1 MSSEATQ
8 QYKKADTKM
17 QINPERELSPVIF
30 LAQASG
36 WESPVSLRNEKSPT
50 PTNNLE
56 SHQYF
61 SEKSK
66 SVTPFSPQIKGVLK
80 NKQDT
85 PLNSASTASQS
96 LKISESSSP
105 QNVNKLLNNFLSTR
119 NSSNQDKKIDFSSFS
134 NYQQPDDMKE
144 QISSKIQHR
153 KLPSD
158 ISYTQSNKPSNKYS
172 DYEYKKQIVNSLC
185 NKIQE
190 QSKKIEYQ
198 ESQMQN
204 QKKLDKERQQ
214 EVKDLQNLYQKQKII
229 IEQQLELENT
239 YKRKIDDLQNE
250 LSSKKNTI
258 ECLKIDH
265 LQELQS
271 IYEKNQQEVASLR
284 QSMVAN
290 NPSNYES
297 VGKSSQSGQ
306 TAQQQ
311 LQNFNS
317 TITVK
322 SQIMEDSINLIKNK
336 KNLEV
341 QELLQKLQK
350 IDQNTA
356 NLMSYEREEKA
367 YLHQRVKELNLKI
380 IELEQQALKK
390 EEWCQIQINQESDKI
405 YKFFEKESSKQDQI
419 LNEQKETLKI
429 TYEEQ
434 IKQIQEMLKKQKNRN
449 KDMASELK
457 QQIQENDKLIEKQKE
472 IEQQNQHLTQVNLVL
487 KNQNIE
493 FSTII
498 ANQKQKINSN
508 SEEIGL
514 LNNQIS
520 NNQNE
525 IKLLQLKN
533 ASLDGQLKE
542 IGSQRIEHLEIRQ
555 KYANLL
561 KEYESINS
569 KFQEQNKIFLELQA
583 DNQILQDQLN
593 HFRSNKLGDQIE
605 QFKRGCTEDE
615 LKFKIQHLE
624 KVLEEKEIYIRE
636 LIEIQNLS
644 TENINKKSADYLAQQ
659 KELVEQQEQL
669 KQQNYQLQIELEK
682 LKTQYKQLENQ
693 HLETLTTQREEINN
707 LYIQLQVILFNLNIK
722 NLFSFEKRNNRLSQ
736 KERILSLELHKI
748 KFQSKKVSF
757 LSQKL
762 ILICFKQKKKDL
774 NSKLKNSNQIIKELI
789 FYKNKTIIIN
799 SNLKNSQIKLRFN
812 PNKLCNNNKL
822 LCHQKKL
829 SPKCTSYDFID
840 CFSIQSQ
847 FIPIIHQ
854 IFKLFYYK
862 KKCNQF
868 QTSFL
873 YVVVFIFFKL
883 NQNIFKKSILFQKFN
898 QIFLIFH
905 QNLLI
910 IYVIYL
916 QFYFQKFKQQFK
928 FNGIGNDLF
937 YLIKLQKLNQKYNQ
951 NLITNYVVDIQFIKI
966 IRFKTLFY

>member
-8 QYKKADTKM
+8 PYKKADNKI
-17 QINPERELSPVIF
+17 QINAERELSPVIF

-56 SHQYF
+56 SQAYF
-61 SEKSK
+61 SEKTK

-80 NKQDT
+80 NKQDI

-134 NYQQPDDMKE
+134 NYQQPDNLKE
-144 QISSKIQHR
+144 SSSSKIQHR
-153 KLPSD
+153 KLPSA
-158 ISYTQSNKPSNKYS
+158 IPSTQNYKSSNKYT
-172 DYEYKKQIVNSLC
+172 DYEYKKQIESLC
-185 NKIQE
+185 NKISE

-214 EVKDLQNLYQKQKII
+214 EVKDLQKLYQKQKII

-239 YKRKIDDLQNE
+239 YKKKIEDLQNE
-250 LSSKKNTI
+250 LFSKKNAI

-290 NPSNYES
+290 NASNYES
-297 VGKSSQSGQ
+297 IGKSGQPSQA
-306 TAQQQ
+306 AQQQ

-322 SQIMEDSINLIKNK
+322 SQIMEDSLNLMKNK

-350 IDQNTA
+350 IDENTA

-390 EEWCQIQINQESDKI
+390 EEWCQIQINLESDKI

-419 LNEQKETLKI
+419 LNQQKETLKL

-434 IKQIQEMLKKQKNRN
+434 IKQIQEILQKQKNRN
-449 KDMASELK
+449 KEMASELK
-457 QQIQENDKLIEKQKE
+457 QQIQDNDKLIEKQKE
-472 IEQQNQHLTQVNLVL
+472 VEQQNQHLTQVNLVL

-498 ANQKQKINSN
+498 ASQKQKINSN
-508 SEEIGL
+508 SDEIGM

-520 NNQNE
+520 NNMNE

-542 IGSQRIEHLEIRQ
+542 LGSQRIEHLEIRQ
-555 KYANLL
+555 KYTSLV

-593 HFRSNKLGDQIE
+593 NFRSNKLGDQIE

-615 LKFKIQHLE
+615 FKLKIQHLE

-636 LIEIQNLS
+636 LIELQNLS
-644 TENINKKSADYLAQQ
+644 TENINKKSADYLVQQ
-659 KELVEQQEQL
+659 KELVEQQEWL

-693 HLETLTTQREEINN
+693 HLEALTKQREEINS
-707 LYIQLQVILFNLNIK
+707 LYIQLQKQQI
-722 NLFSFEKRNNRLSQ
+722 
-736 KERILSLELHKI
+736 
-748 KFQSKKVSF
+748 QSKGEDSDIRVA
-757 LSQKL
+757 QDQ
-762 ILICFKQKKKDL
+762 ILKQKSEY
-774 NSKLKNSNQIIKELI
+774 SKLKTNFSLLEVEKERLEFQIEELKLDNQRADILQEQNNHYKQQSEELLDKI
-789 FYKNKTIIIN
+789 EI
-799 SNLKNSQIKLRFN
+799 Q
-812 PNKLCNNNKL
+812 
-822 LCHQKKL
+822 QKKMMQQQQTIMSLEEAL
-829 SPKCTSYDFID
+829 S
-840 CFSIQSQ
+840 QM
-847 FIPIIHQ
+847 HV
-854 IFKLFYYK
+854 L
-862 KKCNQF
+862 
-868 QTSFL
+868 
-873 YVVVFIFFKL
+873 
-883 NQNIFKKSILFQKFN
+883 
-898 QIFLIFH
+898 
-905 QNLLI
+905 
-910 IYVIYL
+910 
-916 QFYFQKFKQQFK
+916 
-928 FNGIGNDLF
+928 
-937 YLIKLQKLNQKYNQ
+937 
-951 NLITNYVVDIQFIKI
+951 
-966 IRFKTLFY
+966 

>member
-1 MSSEATQ
+1 MSSETTQ
-8 QYKKADTKM
+8 LYKKAETKM

-61 SEKSK
+61 SEKTK

-119 NSSNQDKKIDFSSFS
+119 NSLNQDKKIDFSSFS
-134 NYQQPDDMKE
+134 NYQQQDNLKE
-144 QISSKIQHR
+144 SSSSKIQHR
-153 KLPSD
+153 KLPSA
-158 ISYTQSNKPSNKYS
+158 IPSIQNYKQNKQYT
-172 DYEYKKQIVNSLC
+172 DYEYKKQIESLC

-190 QSKKIEYQ
+190 QSKKLEYQ

-204 QKKLDKERQQ
+204 QKKLDKDRQQ

-239 YKRKIDDLQNE
+239 YKQKIEDLQNE

-290 NPSNYES
+290 NTSNYES
-297 VGKSSQSGQ
+297 VGKSSQSNQ
-306 TAQQQ
+306 TVPQQ
-311 LQNFNS
+311 LQNYTS

-322 SQIMEDSINLIKNK
+322 SQIMEDSLNLMKNK

-350 IDQNTA
+350 IDENTA

-367 YLHQRVKELNLKI
+367 YLHQRVKKLNLKI
-380 IELEQQALKK
+380 IELEQQVLKK

-419 LNEQKETLKI
+419 LNQQKETLKI

-434 IKQIQEMLKKQKNRN
+434 IRQIQEILQKQKNRN
-449 KDMASELK
+449 KEMASELK
-457 QQIQENDKLIEKQKE
+457 QQIQDNDKLIEKQKE
-472 IEQQNQHLTQVNLVL
+472 IEEQNQHLTQVNLVL

-498 ANQKQKINSN
+498 ASQKQKINSN
-508 SEEIGL
+508 SDEIGL

-520 NNQNE
+520 NNLNE

-542 IGSQRIEHLEIRQ
+542 LGSQRIEHLEIRQ
-555 KYANLL
+555 KYNNLL
-561 KEYESINS
+561 KEYECINS

-593 HFRSNKLGDQIE
+593 NFRSNKLGDQIE

-615 LKFKIQHLE
+615 LKLKIQHLE

-636 LIEIQNLS
+636 LIELQNIS

-669 KQQNYQLQIELEK
+669 KQQNYQLQVELEK

-693 HLETLTTQREEINN
+693 HLEVLSTQREEINS
-707 LYIQLQVILFNLNIK
+707 LYIQLQKQQIESKGEDSELRVAQDQILKQKTEYSKLKTNFNL
-722 NLFSFEKRNNRLSQ
+722 LEVE
-736 KERILSLELHKI
+736 KERLEFQIEELKLDNQRADILQEQNNHYKQQSEELLDKI
-748 KFQSKKVSF
+748 EIQSKKIMQQQQTIMSLEEA
-757 LSQKL
+757 LSQMHVL
-762 ILICFKQKKKDL
+762 
-774 NSKLKNSNQIIKELI
+774 
-789 FYKNKTIIIN
+789 
-799 SNLKNSQIKLRFN
+799 
-812 PNKLCNNNKL
+812 
-822 LCHQKKL
+822 
-829 SPKCTSYDFID
+829 
-840 CFSIQSQ
+840 
-847 FIPIIHQ
+847 
-854 IFKLFYYK
+854 
-862 KKCNQF
+862 
-868 QTSFL
+868 
-873 YVVVFIFFKL
+873 
-883 NQNIFKKSILFQKFN
+883 
-898 QIFLIFH
+898 
-905 QNLLI
+905 
-910 IYVIYL
+910 
-916 QFYFQKFKQQFK
+916 
-928 FNGIGNDLF
+928 
-937 YLIKLQKLNQKYNQ
+937 
-951 NLITNYVVDIQFIKI
+951 
-966 IRFKTLFY
+966 